1 MRADATVT
9 SQDNC
14 IAGERVSVHMVKEVC
29 HLLVDCGTVCSI
41 ERKTELDRSLNN
53 RWVEES
59 GTGSFGLA

>member
-1 MRADATVT
+1 MRLLPAKTTVSLANGCPFT
-9 SQDNC
+9 
-14 IAGERVSVHMVKEVC
+14 MVKEVC